1 MLVIAGPNGAGKT
14 TLAPRL
20 LRDTF
25 GLMEYVN
32 ADPIALGL
40 SAFRPE
46 TVAFQ
51 AGRVMLTRLHELV
64 EKRVSFAFE
73 STLATRSHVPWIRS
87 ACERGYEFHLF
98 FLWLTS
104 PDLAVERVEERVR
117 LGGHDVPDE
126 VVRRRYERGARNFFR
141 FYMGL
146 AKTWV
151 IYDNSGSGAR
161 LLIAA
166 GDQKQGMTVHEP
178 ILWREFSKAGKWQ
191 TRSS

>member
-1 MLVIAGPNGAGKT
+1 MLLIAGPNGAGKT

-40 SAFRPE
+40 SAFQPE
-46 TVAFQ
+46 TVAFK
-51 AGRVMLTRLHELV
+51 AGRVMLARLRELV

-73 STLATRSHVPWIRS
+73 STLATRSYVPWIRR
-87 ACERGYEFHLF
+87 ACERGYEFHLL
-98 FLWLTS
+98 FLWLRS
-104 PDLAVERVEERVR
+104 PELAVERVRERAAV
-117 LGGHDVPDE
+117 GGHHVSEE
-126 VVRRRYERGARNFFR
+126 VVRRRYHRGAINFFR
-141 FYMGL
+141 LYMAL

-166 GDQKQGMTVHEP
+166 GDQRQGMKVHEP
-178 ILWREFSKAGKWQ
+178 ILWREFSKAGKWPP
-191 TRSS
+191 RLS